1 MSKERRKGKE
11 PANRRPILIIED
23 EPLNMKLFTLT
34 LAKRGYRVL
43 QAADGYHGF
52 VMACDN
58 NPGLIVMD
66 VRLPGVSG
74 LEVTR
79 ALKDSIYTKDIPII
93 IATAFLIDEAALRES
108 GCDGYIPKPF
118 ALPQFIGLIDS
129 LLAQPQAADEES
141 TAAEEPAAAE

>member
-1 MSKERRKGKE
+1 MSSSKERSKGKE
-11 PANRRPILIIED
+11 PANRRSILIIED
-23 EPLNMKLFTLT
+23 EPLNMKLFSLT

-52 VMACDN
+52 VMAYDN

-79 ALKDSIYTKDIPII
+79 ALKDSVYTKDIPII
-93 IATAFLIDEAALRES
+93 IATAFLIDDEALRES

-118 ALPQFIGLIDS
+118 SIPQFIGLIDS
-129 LLAQPQAADEES
+129 LLAEQQAA
-141 TAAEEPAAAE
+141 AAEEPAAAE